1 VNSQTT
7 LQTLTRI
14 KELVANH
21 AMTHTDHSD
30 SDESPEQRREQKERA
45 AAIAN
50 TLGLDD
56 YDDRTELE
64 RKTHERMKTIDI
76 LGVTPEDSMNISVP
90 DHALAHL
97 PAIVNDY
104 GSRQKVKARRFAL
117 L

>member
-1 VNSQTT
+1 M
-7 LQTLTRI
+7 
-14 KELVANH
+14 ADH
-21 AMTHTDHSD
+21 AQVHKDHPHEEGTS
-30 SDESPEQRREQKERA
+30 EERHEQKERTA
-45 AAIAN
+45 AVAN

-56 YDDRTELE
+56 YDDQTELE
-64 RKTHERMKTIDI
+64 RRTHERMKTIDI

>member
-1 VNSQTT
+1 MAEHARIHKDHPQGEETT
-7 LQTLTRI
+7 
-14 KELVANH
+14 EEH
-21 AMTHTDHSD
+21 H
-30 SDESPEQRREQKERA
+30 EQKERTA
-45 AAIAN
+45 AVAN

-56 YDDRTELE
+56 YDDQTELE
-64 RKTHERMKTIDI
+64 RRTHERMKTIDI